1 MKGRGKF
8 RARFRKDQMKKGIF
22 VLPNLFTTASLFA
35 GVYALISSI
44 NEEFYRA
51 AVAIIIALVLDGL
64 DGRMARMTNTTSKF
78 GTEYDSL
85 SDLVAFGVAPATLAY
100 TWALSSYGKWGW
112 ISAFIYVACGALRLA
127 RFNVQV
133 NVVEKKVFN
142 GLPIPAAALV
152 VASSVILHHELM
164 KAGFLEGMGTVQSM
178 MIMFSIFGLS
188 LLMVSS
194 VKYYSF
200 KDLNY
205 FVRKPFM
212 SFILIIFILI
222 IVVAEPQITIFTFS
236 FGYALSGPVW
246 TVIKLIRRR
255 HSEPEDIGHPVI

>member
-1 MKGRGKF
+1 MKNRGKF
-8 RARFRKDQMKKGIF
+8 RARFKKDQMKKGIY
-22 VLPNLFTTASLFA
+22 VLPNLFTTASLFS
-35 GVYALISSI
+35 GVYAVIAAI
-44 NEEFYRA
+44 NEDFFKA
-51 AVAIIIALVLDGL
+51 AAAIIISLVLDGL

-85 SDLVAFGVAPATLAY
+85 SDLVAFGVAPAVLAY

-112 ISAFIYVACGALRLA
+112 IAAFLYIACGALRLA

-133 NVVEKKVFN
+133 NVIDKRVFN
-142 GLPIPAAALV
+142 GLPIPAAAV
-152 VASSVILHHELM
+152 VISSSVILYHHLDQT
-164 KAGFLEGMGTVQSM
+164 GPFQNIVVLFGV
-178 MIMFSIFGLS
+178 IGLS

-194 VKYYSF
+194 IKFYSF

-205 FVRKPFM
+205 FLRKPFM
-212 SFILIIFILI
+212 SFILIILILI

-246 TVIKLIRRR
+246 TVYKLIKKR
-255 HSEPEDIGHPVI
+255 HPETEDIGQPII